1 MWLKRRLWPGIA
13 ELGMAFAGLVI
24 GWVLMA
30 GVFGAVADSPLMLG
44 AAALM
49 TAVGALFYGYVGP
62 RWAAA
67 VAEDGEE
74 DPDPPKPVAP
84 RATTP
89 GAVLGTIAL
98 GVLAA
103 LGGSMVLGIL
113 LEQLGLPVQEQDRVL
128 EIIAGVRDN
137 GFGAEG
143 IALVV
148 AATVL
153 APVTEE
159 WFFRG
164 LLFRRV
170 SATSG
175 RMLAHG
181 ISALAFAAIHGN
193 VAGLPVYVWLGVVFA
208 VVLERTGRLWPAVAV
223 HMGNNACV
231 LAMLFAGPGAGAGP
245 GA

>member
-24 GWVLMA
+24 GWVVVA

-49 TAVGALFYGYVGP
+49 TAAAALFYGWVGP

-67 VAEDGEE
+67 VAEEGDE

-89 GAVLGTIAL
+89 AAVLGTLAL

-103 LGGSMVLGIL
+103 LAGSMVLGMVL
-113 LEQLGLPVQEQDRVL
+113 DLLGLPVKEQDRVL

-170 SATSG
+170 AARSG
-175 RMLAHG
+175 RALAYG

-193 VAGLPVYVWLGVVFA
+193 VAGLVIYVWLGVVFA
-208 VVLERTGRLWPAVAV
+208 AVLERTGRLWPAVAV

-231 LAMLFAGPGAGAGP
+231 LAMLFAGPEGGAGV
-245 GA
+245 